1 MMSVRCSQ
9 CNMWNYLVF
18 SLLLFVSVLLVQ
30 PTRLPS
36 FLLPRSHPY
45 SLFHPVIP
53 GLVVRPSGRLRGI
66 LGERAVGRL
75 CGHRARHFP
84 QPALNAAEP

>member
-45 SLFHPVIP
+45 SLFDPVIP